1 MRIIISERQYNWLIN
16 EQKTVEDFKKF
27 LEDYETI
34 EFKTDLNLD
43 KLNFKSGEYSK
54 DDFLDKLN
62 SSPIRLNMFH
72 ITTDGYM
79 IGTGSVSVEKKLGKT
94 NVTLSTKPVG
104 DFKTAMITL
113 TKNI

>member
-1 MRIIISERQYNWLIN
+1 
-16 EQKTVEDFKKF
+16 
-27 LEDYETI
+27 
-34 EFKTDLNLD
+34 
-43 KLNFKSGEYSK
+43 
-54 DDFLDKLN
+54 
-62 SSPIRLNMFH
+62 MFH

-79 IGTGSVSVEKKLGKT
+79 IGTGSISAEKKLGKT